1 MRDVDATD
9 GVRRASRAPLEERRL
24 GVFVSAAVLEM
35 AVAAPF
41 IAISPSHLRGVP
53 GPLLIVICITAAFLL
68 GPWLGAALAVLGVS
82 LGVGILDENAVGE
95 TLVWIPA
102 AIAAG
107 IVGGHFRRGDQLRRE
122 LLGELRASLV
132 ALPGMPTAADVRI
145 ASRYVPVVGAQV
157 LAADFFG
164 VLDVRGGAISTVVGD
179 VAGHGPASAAA
190 ATRLRAAWRG
200 MVLAGVEL
208 SETMRSMNAILTA
221 ERVAFDQVQF
231 ATVCLVMIDPGM
243 SSAQVILGGHPP
255 PVLLAS
261 GRAQE
266 LEVTPGPPIG
276 VDAGSQW
283 RAARIDLPDPPWSL
297 LLYTDGLTE
306 GRSTPGGPRPF
317 GHERLLGILAG
328 HAPPLDNAALDAVL
342 AAAQEANG
350 GPMLDDVVMVALSP
364 AAGRSS
370 LGSDPASADVA
381 PA

>member
-1 MRDVDATD
+1 M
-9 GVRRASRAPLEERRL
+9 
-24 GVFVSAAVLEM
+24 FVSAAVLEM

-41 IAISPSHLRGVP
+41 IAISPSHLRVVS
-53 GPLLIVICITAAFLL
+53 GPAAHRDCITAAFLL

-107 IVGGHFRRGDQLRRE
+107 IVAAVRRGDQLRRE

-200 MVLAGVEL
+200 
-208 SETMRSMNAILTA
+208 
-221 ERVAFDQVQF
+221 
-231 ATVCLVMIDPGM
+231 
-243 SSAQVILGGHPP
+243 
-255 PVLLAS
+255 
-261 GRAQE
+261 
-266 LEVTPGPPIG
+266 
-276 VDAGSQW
+276 
-283 RAARIDLPDPPWSL
+283 WS
-297 LLYTDGLTE
+297 
-306 GRSTPGGPRPF
+306 
-317 GHERLLGILAG
+317 
-328 HAPPLDNAALDAVL
+328 
-342 AAAQEANG
+342 
-350 GPMLDDVVMVALSP
+350 SP
-364 AAGRSS
+364 ASS
-370 LGSDPASADVA
+370 SQRRCAR
-381 PA
+381 